1 MLQSRGKVLQ
11 ITSIITKRARSD
23 KYPCATDG
31 RATDVV
37 LREDI
42 SAAGVPELVEHDIII
57 PDVIINSVVDSPR
70 TLPIPNI
77 QIRFLAQSSIRS

>member
-1 MLQSRGKVLQ
+1 M
-11 ITSIITKRARSD
+11 RARSD
-23 KYPCATDG
+23 QYPCATDC

-57 PDVIINSVVDSPR
+57 PDVVINSVIDPPR
-70 TLPIPNI
+70 TLPIPKI
-77 QIRFLAQSSIRS
+77 